1 MVNDNDGWD
10 AVAVCERR
18 ISVLENIVLKL
29 VMSPNVL
36 TDFEAVVQELDPD
49 EVRVVN
55 TIVEDYQAA
64 EAMEKM
70 G

>member
-1 MVNDNDGWD
+1 MSNNDGWN
-10 AVAVCERR
+10 AVAVCEHR

-29 VMSPNVL
+29 VTSPNVL
-36 TDFEAVVQELDPD
+36 TDFEAVVRELNPD

-64 EAMEKM
+64 EAMEE
-70 G
+70 GDA